1 MATKKE
7 STPKKAAPKKTAAKK
22 PAEKKTTVRKT
33 AAEKTTGRKTAAK
46 KTTAKPAPAP
56 ETQESLYERIAK
68 KAYEIFESRG
78 REIGRDFEH
87 WLEAEKIIKG
97 KKKS

>member
-22 PAEKKTTVRKT
+22 PAEKKTTV
-33 AAEKTTGRKTAAK
+33 RKTAAK

>member
-22 PAEKKTTVRKT
+22 PVEKKTTVRKT
-33 AAEKTTGRKTAAK
+33 AVK
-46 KTTAKPAPAP
+46 KTTVKPAPAP

-68 KAYEIFESRG
+68 KAYEIYESRG
-78 REIGRDFEH
+78 REVGRDFEH

>member
-22 PAEKKTTVRKT
+22 PAEKKTVVRKT
-33 AAEKTTGRKTAAK
+33 AV
-46 KTTAKPAPAP
+46 KPAPAP

-78 REIGRDFEH
+78 RETGRDIEH
-87 WLEAEKIIKG
+87 WLEAEKIVKG
-97 KKKS
+97 KKKA

>member
-22 PAEKKTTVRKT
+22 T
-33 AAEKTTGRKTAAK
+33 AEKTTAVKKTAVK
-46 KTTAKPAPAP
+46 KTAVKPAPAP

-68 KAYEIFESRG
+68 KAYEIYESRG
-78 REIGRDFEH
+78 REMGRDFEH

>member
-7 STPKKAAPKKTAAKK
+7 SAPKETAPKKPAAKK
-22 PAEKKTTVRKT
+22 PAVPKSEVK
-33 AAEKTTGRKTAAK
+33 
-46 KTTAKPAPAP
+46 PAP
-56 ETQESLYERIAK
+56 ETEESLHERIAK
-68 KAYEIFESRG
+68 KAYEINESRG

-87 WLEAEKIIKG
+87 WVEAEKIIKG

>member
-22 PAEKKTTVRKT
+22 PAEKKTTV
-33 AAEKTTGRKTAAK
+33 RKTAAK

-78 REIGRDFEH
+78 REMGRDFEH

>member
-33 AAEKTTGRKTAAK
+33 AVK
-46 KTTAKPAPAP
+46 KTTVKPAPAP

>member
-22 PAEKKTTVRKT
+22 PVEKKTTVRKT
-33 AAEKTTGRKTAAK
+33 AAK
-46 KTTAKPAPAP
+46 KTTVKPAPAP
-56 ETQESLYERIAK
+56 ETLESLYERIAK

-78 REIGRDFEH
+78 REIGRDIEH